1 MRQTVVLLICVLC
14 VAVLTPAARAAV
26 PPPADTLKVDYF
38 SNANGSASTPIGQ
51 LRLTNPNTNGGNI
64 NAAIYV
70 FDTTQEMS
78 ECCECLLTPDGL
90 ATLSVNVDL
99 TSNPLTGPPLLTT
112 GLIKIVST
120 TGVNPDKL
128 APTAAVRAWGTHIQ
142 GVTTFSVTETAS
154 QDATLSTAEVT
165 RLDGECASI
174 ELDGSGHGICS
185 CGTGGT

>member
-1 MRQTVVLLICVLC
+1 
-14 VAVLTPAARAAV
+14 
-26 PPPADTLKVDYF
+26 LKVDYF